1 LLEKNGDDLVPVAPR
16 KLQVVRTKIKKSGKD
31 KKKHRSNGTEVGM
44 LNAIVG
50 SSPNLGVFTSEPG
63 SESDV
68 DPMELDVPLPVED
81 PEDDDYVEKAALVED
96 DEAEAT
102 KRKILLRRK
111 RETWGTRSDASG
123 SLAGSF
129 KIGRSAQG
137 SVSRAASPFGS
148 PSRSMKRKRE
158 SNSE

>member
-1 LLEKNGDDLVPVAPR
+1 M
-16 KLQVVRTKIKKSGKD
+16 
-31 KKKHRSNGTEVGM
+31 KKHRSNETEAGM

-50 SSPNLGVFTSEPG
+50 SSPNLGVFTSEPAF
-63 SESDV
+63 ESDI

-81 PEDDDYVEKAALVED
+81 PEDDDYVEKAAVVEEA

-123 SLAGSF
+123 SPAGSF
-129 KIGRSAQG
+129 KTKRSARG

-158 SNSE
+158 SKSE